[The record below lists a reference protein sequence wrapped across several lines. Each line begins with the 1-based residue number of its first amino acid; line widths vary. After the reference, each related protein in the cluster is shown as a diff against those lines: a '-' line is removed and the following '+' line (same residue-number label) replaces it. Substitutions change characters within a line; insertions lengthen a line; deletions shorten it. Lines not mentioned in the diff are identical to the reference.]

1 MSSISV
7 LQAPGSGQV
16 TSVAT
21 PNNVSS
27 PAPST
32 PSAGNAAA
40 TADSVSLFH
49 SPRLEIDPLLNQVI
63 IEYRDEQ
70 SGLAQYQVPSKS
82 QLLAYQATQPQA
94 STSTST
100 EPFPVSATAA

>member
-7 LQAPGSGQV
+7 LQAPGPGQV

-21 PNNVSS
+21 TTNVSS

-70 SGLAQYQVPSKS
+70 NGALQYQVPSKS
-82 QLLAYQATQPQA
+82 QLLAYQATQPQNSA
-94 STSTST
+94 SAA
-100 EPFPVSATAA
+100 PFAVSATAA